1 MSEKAYSGSWKE
13 QPEAAAYLDDLFHS
27 CLRHSPALECLAGRV
42 LDETS
47 SRLYD
52 YVDAF
57 VLPDTDAVTGR
68 LVELGFAEE
77 PGVACAPTETSFHH
91 PGAIF
96 PRILLRSGASGNT
109 PLGIHLQV
117 ESLSRCLAAT
127 GRTAVI
133 AGDPLAPYRRAVLTS
148 TGELEWVL
156 SERRGTLDHVPPR
169 TAPDHAHRYL
179 LGVER
184 WLHRQR
190 RYDRLEDG
198 LTATLKLARDLVTDF
213 GRDEAAWIAF
223 EAERIY
229 WEQRNLTAR
238 TQKRRLDALG
248 LGWANHDHHTFRS
261 SRQAF
266 PHLIEILETFGFQ
279 CREQFYAGREAGW
292 GAQVLEHPVCR
303 IAIFA
308 DVDLAPEEVEGDFA
322 HKPLPPRAEAELGTV
337 GLWCALH
344 GESILEAGL
353 HHLAGRFEFDRFRE
367 DITREGRG
375 MLDPFANTDLLRQA
389 FSEGERWA
397 VPRDRLERLVAQKV
411 IDQKQADR
419 FGTQGV
425 IGSHIENIQRGLGF
439 KGFSQKSV
447 SDIIRRT
454 DPRAEG
460 ASAGGGR

>member
-1 MSEKAYSGSWKE
+1 MSEKAYSGSWTE
-13 QPEAAAYLDDLFHS
+13 QPDAAAYLEGLFQN
-27 CLRHSPALECLAGRV
+27 CLQRSPALNQLAGRV
-42 LDETS
+42 LTETS

-57 VLPDTDAVTGR
+57 VLPQTDAVTGR
-68 LVELGFAEE
+68 LEELGFAEE
-77 PGVACAPTETSFHH
+77 EDVRSPGGETSLHH

-96 PRILLRSGASGNT
+96 PRVLVRPGATGDA
-109 PLGIHLQV
+109 PLGIRFQV
-117 ESLSRCLAAT
+117 ENLPRCLAAL
-127 GRTAVI
+127 GRTAEI
-133 AGDPLAPYRRAVLTS
+133 EGAPLAAYRHCTISAPGDLD
-148 TGELEWVL
+148 WVIG
-156 SERRGTLDHVPPR
+156 ERRGALDCV
-169 TAPDHAHRYL
+169 APAAEPEHAHRYL
-179 LGVER
+179 RGVER
-184 WLHRQR
+184 WLLRER
-190 RYDRLEDG
+190 RFDRLEDG
-198 LTATLKLARDLVTDF
+198 LAATLKTAQDLVAEF

-238 TQKRRLDALG
+238 VQKRRLDALG

-261 SRQAF
+261 SREAF
-266 PHLIEILETFGFQ
+266 PQLIAILEAFGFQ
-279 CREQFYAGREAGW
+279 CREQFYAGTEAGW

-322 HKPLPPRAEAELGTV
+322 HKPLPPREELGTV

-367 DITREGRG
+367 DITREGHR
-375 MLDPFANTDLLRQA
+375 MLDAFANTELLRQA
-389 FSEGERWA
+389 FSEGERWT
-397 VPRDRLERLVAQKV
+397 VPAARLERLVAQKV
-411 IDQKQADR
+411 IDQAQAER
-419 FGTQGV
+419 FGSQGV

-460 ASAGGGR
+460 ATAGPGR